1 MEKNMIAPI
10 TAVVPVD
17 TVMQTAH
24 KGISSPAMEQLTQ
37 KFDALMKAPQPHHTA
52 PPFQPHEPNA
62 VAQVMDKQET
72 MMRQS
77 FADVDKL
84 TANMDHMSTHELMI
98 AGMQISRSM
107 AMGSMG
113 MQATMGVAQGSG
125 KALQSLLKNQ

>member
-1 MEKNMIAPI
+1 MITPI

-37 KFDALMKAPQPHHTA
+37 KFDALMKTPQSHHTS

-62 VAQVMDKQET
+62 VAQVMAKEEAVL
-72 MMRQS
+72 RQS

-84 TANMDHMSTHELMI
+84 TANMDHMSTHELTI
-98 AGMQISRSM
+98 AGLQISRSM
-107 AMGSMG
+107 AMGG
-113 MQATMGVAQGSG
+113 MAMQTSMGVAQSSS

>member
-1 MEKNMIAPI
+1 MIAPI

-37 KFDALMKAPQPHHTA
+37 KFDALMKAPQPHHTS

-62 VAQVMDKQET
+62 VTQVMAKEEAFL
-72 MMRQS
+72 RQS

-84 TANMDHMSTHELMI
+84 AANMDNMSTHELTI

-107 AMGSMG
+107 AMGSMA
-113 MQATMGVAQGSG
+113 MQTSMGVAQSSS